1 MNGASLYDLY
11 ELESRVSA
19 QGEVR
24 MSEEATE
31 SAGTE
36 TGQVDEGTGAGTDPE
51 AEGTGTGEPELTPEE
66 MASALKDWKSRARQ
80 WETRSKGNA
89 EAAKELAELKK
100 SQMTEAQRVQ
110 VERDEAIRER
120 DEARADHSRVM
131 AAAAHDLPIEMID
144 DLGTGTDEEISERAE
159 RWAGL
164 IETRAQ
170 EIAQVL
176 VKDMIDNPQQ
186 GRNGSLLGA
195 RPVESMRAGSAPSN
209 GAPSSDPN
217 AWFRNLV
224 QGRNE

>member
-1 MNGASLYDLY
+1 
-11 ELESRVSA
+11 
-19 QGEVR
+19 
-24 MSEEATE
+24 MSESATE

-36 TGQVDEGTGAGTDPE
+36 TGQVDEGTGPGTDPE
-51 AEGTGTGEPELTPEE
+51 SQEPEGTGDPELTPEE
-66 MASALKDWKSRARQ
+66 MASALKDWKTRARQ

-89 EAAKELAELKK
+89 EAARELAEMKRA
-100 SQMTEAQRVQ
+100 QMTES
-110 VERDEAIRER
+110 ERTQAELAEARQER

-144 DLGTGTDEEISERAE
+144 DLGTGTDEEINERAE

-176 VKDMIDNPQQ
+176 VKDMIENPQ
-186 GRNGSLLGA
+186 GRNGSPLGA

>member
-1 MNGASLYDLY
+1 
-11 ELESRVSA
+11 
-19 QGEVR
+19 
-24 MSEEATE
+24 MSESATE
-31 SAGTE
+31 SADPG
-36 TGQVDEGTGAGTDPE
+36 TGQGDEGTGAGTDPE
-51 AEGTGTGEPELTPEE
+51 SQEPEGTGDPELTPEE
-66 MASALKDWKSRARQ
+66 MASALKDWKTRARQ

-89 EAAKELAELKK
+89 EAARELAEMKRA
-100 SQMTEAQRVQ
+100 QMTES
-110 VERDEAIRER
+110 ERTQAELAEARQER
-120 DEARADHSRVM
+120 DEARADHSRIM

-144 DLGTGTDEEISERAE
+144 DLGTGTDEEINERAE

-176 VKDMIDNPQQ
+176 VKDMIENPQ
-186 GRNGSLLGA
+186 GRNGSPLGA